1 MDENSNFRKE
11 NEGELSAFST
21 EHLTVGYD
29 KMPLIKDVNLQV
41 RPGEILTLIG
51 PNGSGK
57 STILKTITRQ
67 LKQIGGT
74 VYLGKETMRGMGD
87 NEVSRR
93 LSMVMTERVR
103 TELMS
108 GREVVASG
116 RYPYTGRLGI
126 LSPEDWE
133 KVDEAI
139 ALVHAKEVQEQDFM
153 KISDGQRQRIM
164 LARAI
169 CQEPEILILDE
180 PTSYL
185 DVKYKLEFLSVLQ
198 EMKRKKKLTVIMSL
212 HEIDLAEIISDQ
224 ILCIREHRVDRMG
237 TPAEVLDKGYIAK
250 LFDIT
255 AGSYEETTGNV
266 ELPAP
271 RGEPEVFVMAGGG
284 SGRSVYRKLQR
295 EGTPFATGIL
305 FRNDLD
311 YPTARALA
319 GKVIVTEAFEP
330 VPRETLQEAKNILS
344 NCKKLICCRK
354 SFGSFEKENEE
365 LLNWAQEKEI
375 VIEFQNAG
383 EECCQ
388 R

>member
-21 EHLTVGYD
+21 EHLAVGYD

-153 KISDGQRQRIM
+153 KISDGQRQRLM

-169 CQEPEILILDE
+169 AQDTKILVLDE

-185 DVKYKLEFLSVLQ
+185 DMGFKLDILANIRLLARERNLAIV
-198 EMKRKKKLTVIMSL
+198 MSL
-212 HEIDLAEIISDQ
+212 HELDLAQKISDT
-224 ILCIREHRVDRMG
+224 IACVKGDRIDRIG
-237 TPAEVLDKGYIAK
+237 TPEEIYDEPKTHYVAQFIGRSTILSGRVEAVGKD
-250 LFDIT
+250 T
-255 AGSYEETTGNV
+255 AVIRGACGSFTADASRARLSAGEDCEICVRTERMRVSPVPV
-266 ELPAP
+266 EGFQLPVTVREA
-271 RGEPEVFVMAGGG
+271 RYAGG
-284 SGRSVYRKLQR
+284 SVLTY
-295 EGTPFATGIL
+295 AIL
-305 FRNDLD
+305 PD
-311 YPTARALA
+311 
-319 GKVIVTEAFEP
+319 
-330 VPRETLQEAKNILS
+330 
-344 NCKKLICCRK
+344 
-354 SFGSFEKENEE
+354 
-365 LLNWAQEKEI
+365 
-375 VIEFQNAG
+375 G
-383 EECCQ
+383 EEAVATSEGRLSDALTPGSTAYLYWNPAQ
-388 R
+388 AAVIGGTSHGA

>member
-11 NEGELSAFST
+11 NERKLSAFST

-29 KMPLIKDVNLQV
+29 KTPLIKDVNLQV

-153 KISDGQRQRIM
+153 KISDGQRQRLM

-169 CQEPEILILDE
+169 AQDTKILVLDE

-185 DVKYKLEFLSVLQ
+185 DMGFKLDILANIRLLARERNLAIV
-198 EMKRKKKLTVIMSL
+198 MSL
-212 HEIDLAEIISDQ
+212 HELDLAQKISDT
-224 ILCIREHRVDRMG
+224 IACVKGDRIDRIG
-237 TPAEVLDKGYIAK
+237 TPEEIFAGDYVQKLYGVAK
-250 LFDIT
+250 ENFDPL
-255 AGSYEETTGNV
+255 TGQVFFPKNAQ
-266 ELPAP
+266 AP
-271 RGEPEVFVMAGGG
+271 KVFVIGGG
-284 SGRSVYRKLQR
+284 GAGIPVYHCLQR
-295 EGTPFATGIL
+295 QNIPFAAGIL
-305 FRNDLD
+305 QENDVEF
-311 YPTARALA
+311 AA
-319 GKVIVTEAFEP
+319 
-330 VPRETLQEAKNILS
+330 AKAMAVQLVW
-344 NCKKLICCRK
+344 
-354 SFGSFEKENEE
+354 E
-365 LLNWAQEKEI
+365 
-375 VIEFQNAG
+375 
-383 EECCQ
+383 
-388 R
+388 

>member
-139 ALVHAKEVQEQDFM
+139 AMVHAKEVQEQDFM
-153 KISDGQRQRIM
+153 KSSDGQRQRLM

-169 CQEPEILILDE
+169 AQDTKILVLDE

-185 DVKYKLEFLSVLQ
+185 DMGFKLDILANIRLLARERNLAIV
-198 EMKRKKKLTVIMSL
+198 MSL
-212 HEIDLAEIISDQ
+212 HELDLAQKISDT
-224 ILCIREHRVDRMG
+224 IACVKGDRIDRIG
-237 TPAEVLDKGYIAK
+237 TPEEIFAGDYVQKLYGVAK
-250 LFDIT
+250 ENFDPL
-255 AGSYEETTGNV
+255 TGQVFFPKNAQ
-266 ELPAP
+266 AP
-271 RGEPEVFVMAGGG
+271 KVFVIEIGGG
-284 SGRSVYRKLQR
+284 RITGTEYSPEHP
-295 EGTPFATGIL
+295 EGI
-305 FRNDLD
+305 
-311 YPTARALA
+311 
-319 GKVIVTEAFEP
+319 
-330 VPRETLQEAKNILS
+330 
-344 NCKKLICCRK
+344 
-354 SFGSFEKENEE
+354 SFGMYHTGQYAAPDGEHQKVFSADGVQWYKQYAVDTVIKKPFTAPDGEIDYH
-365 LLNWAQEKEI
+365 KEI
-375 VIEFQNAG
+375 VKKMPDPPK
-383 EECCQ
+383 
-388 R
+388 RKDRM

>member
-11 NEGELSAFST
+11 NEGEFSAFST

-153 KISDGQRQRIM
+153 KISDGQRQRLM

-169 CQEPEILILDE
+169 AQDTKILVLDE

-185 DVKYKLEFLSVLQ
+185 DMGFKLDILANIRLLARERNLAIV
-198 EMKRKKKLTVIMSL
+198 MSL
-212 HEIDLAEIISDQ
+212 HELDLAQKISDT
-224 ILCIREHRVDRMG
+224 IACVKGDRIDRIG
-237 TPAEVLDKGYIAK
+237 TPEEIFAGDYVQKLYGVAK
-250 LFDIT
+250 ENFDPL
-255 AGSYEETTGNV
+255 TGQVFFPKNAQ
-266 ELPAP
+266 AP
-271 RGEPEVFVMAGGG
+271 KVFVIGGG
-284 SGRSVYRKLQR
+284 GAGIPVYHCLQR
-295 EGTPFATGIL
+295 QNIPFAAGIL
-305 FRNDLD
+305 QENDVEFAAAKAMAVPVSYTHLTL
-311 YPTARALA
+311 PTTSR
-319 GKVIVTEAFEP
+319 V
-330 VPRETLQEAKNILS
+330 
-344 NCKKLICCRK
+344 
-354 SFGSFEKENEE
+354 
-365 LLNWAQEKEI
+365 
-375 VIEFQNAG
+375 
-383 EECCQ
+383 
-388 R
+388 

>member
-1 MDENSNFRKE
+1 MGENSNFRKE

-74 VYLGKETMRGMGD
+74 VYLGRETMRGMGD

-153 KISDGQRQRIM
+153 KISDGQRQRLM

-169 CQEPEILILDE
+169 AQDTKILVLDE

-185 DVKYKLEFLSVLQ
+185 DMGFKLDILANIRMLARERNLAI
-198 EMKRKKKLTVIMSL
+198 IMSL
-212 HEIDLAEIISDQ
+212 HELDLAQKISDT
-224 ILCIREHRVDRMG
+224 IACVKGDRIDRIG
-237 TPAEVLDKGYIAK
+237 TPEEIFAGDYVQKLYGVAKGN
-250 LFDIT
+250 FDPL
-255 AGSYEETTGNV
+255 TGQVFFPKNAQ
-266 ELPAP
+266 AP
-271 RGEPEVFVMAGGG
+271 KVFVIGGG
-284 SGRSVYRKLQR
+284 GAGIPVYHRLQR
-295 EGTPFATGIL
+295 QNIPFAAGIL
-305 FRNDLD
+305 QEND
-311 YPTARALA
+311 
-319 GKVIVTEAFEP
+319 V
-330 VPRETLQEAKNILS
+330 
-344 NCKKLICCRK
+344 
-354 SFGSFEKENEE
+354 
-365 LLNWAQEKEI
+365 
-375 VIEFQNAG
+375 
-383 EECCQ
+383 
-388 R
+388 

>member
-153 KISDGQRQRIM
+153 KISDGQRQRLM

-169 CQEPEILILDE
+169 AQDTKILVLDE

-185 DVKYKLEFLSVLQ
+185 DMGFKLDILANIRLLARERNLAIV
-198 EMKRKKKLTVIMSL
+198 MSL
-212 HEIDLAEIISDQ
+212 HELDLAQKISDT
-224 ILCIREHRVDRMG
+224 IACVKGDRIDRIG
-237 TPAEVLDKGYIAK
+237 TPEEIFAGDYVQKLYGVAK
-250 LFDIT
+250 ENFDPL
-255 AGSYEETTGNV
+255 TGQVFFPKNAQ
-266 ELPAP
+266 AP
-271 RGEPEVFVMAGGG
+271 KVFVIGGG
-284 SGRSVYRKLQR
+284 GAGIPVYHCLQR
-295 EGTPFATGIL
+295 QNIPFAAGIL
-305 FRNDLD
+305 QEN
-311 YPTARALA
+311 PARTKCLSLLLAFACHARCFQLNVRSMTQLRRTCACQLLADKALPSLLLMSCLVLLEA
-319 GKVIVTEAFEP
+319 QCCKVLT
-330 VPRETLQEAKNILS
+330 
-344 NCKKLICCRK
+344 
-354 SFGSFEKENEE
+354 GSMQTPSHSM
-365 LLNWAQEKEI
+365 LL
-375 VIEFQNAG
+375 
-383 EECCQ
+383 
-388 R
+388 

>member
-74 VYLGKETMRGMGD
+74 VYLGKETMRGMRD

-153 KISDGQRQRIM
+153 KISDGQRQRLM

-169 CQEPEILILDE
+169 AQDTKILVLDE

-185 DVKYKLEFLSVLQ
+185 DMGFKLDILANIRLLARERNLAIV
-198 EMKRKKKLTVIMSL
+198 MSL
-212 HEIDLAEIISDQ
+212 HELDLAQKISDT
-224 ILCIREHRVDRMG
+224 IACVKGDRIDRIG
-237 TPAEVLDKGYIAK
+237 TPEEIFAGDYVQKLYGVAK
-250 LFDIT
+250 ENFDPL
-255 AGSYEETTGNV
+255 TGQVFFPKNAQ
-266 ELPAP
+266 AP
-271 RGEPEVFVMAGGG
+271 KVFVIGGG
-284 SGRSVYRKLQR
+284 GAGIPVYHCLQR
-295 EGTPFATGIL
+295 QNIPFAAGIL
-305 FRNDLD
+305 QENDVEFAAAKAMAVQLVWERAF
-311 YPTARALA
+311 YPIDEK
-319 GKVIVTEAFEP
+319 KV
-330 VPRETLQEAKNILS
+330 REAKKIMDS
-344 NCKKLICCRK
+344 CSKCICAVEQ
-354 SFGSFEKENEE
+354 FGPLNEANRQLAE
-365 LLNWAQEKEI
+365 YAKGRHFL
-375 VIEFQNAG
+375 
-383 EECCQ
+383 
-388 R
+388 

>member
-21 EHLTVGYD
+21 EHLAVGYD

-153 KISDGQRQRIM
+153 KISDGQRQRLM

-169 CQEPEILILDE
+169 AQDTKILVLDE

-185 DVKYKLEFLSVLQ
+185 DMGFKLDILANIRLLARERNLAIV
-198 EMKRKKKLTVIMSL
+198 MSL
-212 HEIDLAEIISDQ
+212 HELDLAQKISDTIACVKGIGSIASAHRKKSLRETMCRSCMAWQ
-224 ILCIREHRVDRMG
+224 RKILIHSPDRCFFRKKCTG
-237 TPAEVLDKGYIAK
+237 AESVCHWWRRCGDSGI
-250 LFDIT
+250 
-255 AGSYEETTGNV
+255 S
-266 ELPAP
+266 LPAKTEYSVCGRHP
-271 RGEPEVFVMAGGG
+271 
-284 SGRSVYRKLQR
+284 SGK
-295 EGTPFATGIL
+295 
-305 FRNDLD
+305 
-311 YPTARALA
+311 
-319 GKVIVTEAFEP
+319 
-330 VPRETLQEAKNILS
+330 
-344 NCKKLICCRK
+344 
-354 SFGSFEKENEE
+354 
-365 LLNWAQEKEI
+365 
-375 VIEFQNAG
+375 
-383 EECCQ
+383 
-388 R
+388 

>member
-153 KISDGQRQRIM
+153 KISDGQRQRLM

-169 CQEPEILILDE
+169 AQDTKILVLDE

-185 DVKYKLEFLSVLQ
+185 DMGFKLDILANIRLLARERNLAIV
-198 EMKRKKKLTVIMSL
+198 MSL
-212 HEIDLAEIISDQ
+212 HELDLAQKISDT
-224 ILCIREHRVDRMG
+224 IACVKGDRIDRIG
-237 TPAEVLDKGYIAK
+237 TPEEIFAGDYVQK
-250 LFDIT
+250 L
-255 AGSYEETTGNV
+255 
-266 ELPAP
+266 
-271 RGEPEVFVMAGGG
+271 
-284 SGRSVYRKLQR
+284 
-295 EGTPFATGIL
+295 
-305 FRNDLD
+305 
-311 YPTARALA
+311 
-319 GKVIVTEAFEP
+319 
-330 VPRETLQEAKNILS
+330 
-344 NCKKLICCRK
+344 
-354 SFGSFEKENEE
+354 
-365 LLNWAQEKEI
+365 
-375 VIEFQNAG
+375 
-383 EECCQ
+383 
-388 R
+388 

>member
-1 MDENSNFRKE
+1 MAV
-11 NEGELSAFST
+11 L
-21 EHLTVGYD
+21 L
-29 KMPLIKDVNLQV
+29 
-41 RPGEILTLIG
+41 
-51 PNGSGK
+51 
-57 STILKTITRQ
+57 
-67 LKQIGGT
+67 
-74 VYLGKETMRGMGD
+74 
-87 NEVSRR
+87 
-93 LSMVMTERVR
+93 TERLR
-103 TELMS
+103 TEMMTC
-108 GREVVASG
+108 EDVVATG
-116 RYPYTGRLGI
+116 RYPYTGRFGI
-126 LSPEDWE
+126 LSE
-133 KVDEAI
+133 KDREAV
-139 ALVHAKEVQEQDFM
+139 AEAMKLVHVEELKDQDFTR
-153 KISDGQRQRIM
+153 ISDGQRQRIM

-169 CQEPEILILDE
+169 CQEPEFLILDE

-212 HEIDLAEIISDQ
+212 HEIELAEIISDQ

-255 AGSYEETTGNV
+255 EGSYEETTGNV

-354 SFGSFEKENEE
+354 NFGSFEKENEE

-375 VIEFQNAG
+375 EVEFQNAG

>member
-1 MDENSNFRKE
+1 MKDYFRTIKM
-11 NEGELSAFST
+11 A
-21 EHLTVGYD
+21 VGYNG
-29 KMPLIKDVNLQV
+29 KPLMEQIEIGLSK
-41 RPGEILTLIG
+41 GEILTLIG

-57 STILKTITRQ
+57 STILKSIAGQ
-67 LKQIGGT
+67 LALLGGT
-74 VYLGKETMRGMGD
+74 IMLGSSHLEEMSL
-87 NEVSRR
+87 SRR
-93 LSMVMTERVR
+93 AQTMAVLLTERLR
-103 TELMS
+103 TEMMTC
-108 GREVVASG
+108 EDVVATG
-116 RYPYTGRLGI
+116 RYPYTGRFGI
-126 LSPEDWE
+126 LSE
-133 KVDEAI
+133 KDREAV
-139 ALVHAKEVQEQDFM
+139 AEAMKLVHVEELKDQDFTR
-153 KISDGQRQRIM
+153 ISDGQRQRIM

-185 DVKYKLEFLSVLQ
+185 DVKYKL
-198 EMKRKKKLTVIMSL
+198 TVIMSL
-212 HEIDLAEIISDQ
+212 HEIELAEIISDQ

-319 GKVIVTEAFEP
+319 GKVIVTEAFEQ

-375 VIEFQNAG
+375 EIEFQNAG
-383 EECCQ
+383 EI
-388 R
+388 

>member
-11 NEGELSAFST
+11 NEGEFSAFST

-153 KISDGQRQRIM
+153 KISDGQRQRLM

-169 CQEPEILILDE
+169 AQDTKILVLDE

-185 DVKYKLEFLSVLQ
+185 DMGFKLDILANIRLLARERNLAIV
-198 EMKRKKKLTVIMSL
+198 MSL
-212 HEIDLAEIISDQ
+212 HELDLAQKISDT
-224 ILCIREHRVDRMG
+224 IACVKGDRIDRIG
-237 TPAEVLDKGYIAK
+237 TPEEIFAGDYVQKLYGVAKENFDPLTGQVFFRKMHRRRKCLSLVEAVRGFRYIIACK
-250 LFDIT
+250 DRIFRLRQAYFRKMMWNLQQQRRWQYNLC
-255 AGSYEETTGNV
+255 G
-266 ELPAP
+266 
-271 RGEPEVFVMAGGG
+271 REPFT
-284 SGRSVYRKLQR
+284 RSMKKRCGKQRKLWIHVANVSVQWNSLVR
-295 EGTPFATGIL
+295 
-305 FRNDLD
+305 
-311 YPTARALA
+311 
-319 GKVIVTEAFEP
+319 
-330 VPRETLQEAKNILS
+330 
-344 NCKKLICCRK
+344 
-354 SFGSFEKENEE
+354 
-365 LLNWAQEKEI
+365 
-375 VIEFQNAG
+375 
-383 EECCQ
+383 
-388 R
+388 

>member
-11 NEGELSAFST
+11 NERKLSAFST

-29 KMPLIKDVNLQV
+29 KTPLIKDVNLQV
-41 RPGEILTLIG
+41 RSGEILTLIG

-153 KISDGQRQRIM
+153 KISDGQRQRLM

-169 CQEPEILILDE
+169 AQDTKILVLDE

-185 DVKYKLEFLSVLQ
+185 DMGFKLDILANIRLLARERNLAIV
-198 EMKRKKKLTVIMSL
+198 MSL
-212 HEIDLAEIISDQ
+212 HELDLAQKISDT
-224 ILCIREHRVDRMG
+224 IACVKGDRIDRIG
-237 TPAEVLDKGYIAK
+237 TPEEIFAGDYVQKLYGVAK
-250 LFDIT
+250 ENFDPL
-255 AGSYEETTGNV
+255 TGQV
-266 ELPAP
+266 FFPKSAQAP
-271 RGEPEVFVMAGGG
+271 KVFVIGGG
-284 SGRSVYRKLQR
+284 GAGIPVYHCLQR
-295 EGTPFATGIL
+295 QNIPFAAGIL
-305 FRNDLD
+305 QENDVEFAAAKAMAAQLVWERAF
-311 YPTARALA
+311 YPIDEK
-319 GKVIVTEAFEP
+319 KVW
-330 VPRETLQEAKNILS
+330 EAKKIMDS
-344 NCKKLICCRK
+344 CSKCICAVEQ
-354 SFGSFEKENEE
+354 FGPLNEANRQLAE
-365 LLNWAQEKEI
+365 YAKGLQFL
-375 VIEFQNAG
+375 
-383 EECCQ
+383 
-388 R
+388 

>member
-1 MDENSNFRKE
+1 MKDYFRTIKM
-11 NEGELSAFST
+11 A
-21 EHLTVGYD
+21 VGYNG
-29 KMPLIKDVNLQV
+29 KPLMEQIEIGLSK
-41 RPGEILTLIG
+41 GEILTLIG

-57 STILKTITRQ
+57 STILKSIAGQ
-67 LKQIGGT
+67 LALLGGT
-74 VYLGKETMRGMGD
+74 IMLGSSHLEEMSL
-87 NEVSRR
+87 SRR
-93 LSMVMTERVR
+93 AQTMAVLLTERLR
-103 TELMS
+103 TEMMTC
-108 GREVVASG
+108 EDVVATG
-116 RYPYTGRLGI
+116 RYPYTGRFGI
-126 LSPEDWE
+126 LSGKDR
-133 KVDEAI
+133 EAV
-139 ALVHAKEVQEQDFM
+139 AEAMKLVHVEELKDQDFTR
-153 KISDGQRQRIM
+153 ISDGQRQRIM

-212 HEIDLAEIISDQ
+212 HEIELAEIISDH

-237 TPAEVLDKGYIAK
+237 TPAEVLDKGYIAR

-344 NCKKLICCRK
+344 NCKKPICCRK

-375 VIEFQNAG
+375 EIEFQNAG
-383 EECCQ
+383 EI
-388 R
+388 

>member
-153 KISDGQRQRIM
+153 KISDGQRQRLM

-169 CQEPEILILDE
+169 AQDTKILVLDE

-185 DVKYKLEFLSVLQ
+185 DMGFKLDILANIRLLARERNLAIV
-198 EMKRKKKLTVIMSL
+198 MSL
-212 HEIDLAEIISDQ
+212 HELDLAQKISDT
-224 ILCIREHRVDRMG
+224 IACVKGDRIDRIG
-237 TPAEVLDKGYIAK
+237 TPEEIYDEPKTHYVAQFIGRSTILSGKVESVGKD
-250 LFDIT
+250 T
-255 AGSYEETTGNV
+255 AVIRGACGSFTADASRARLSAGEDCEICVRTERMRVSPVPV
-266 ELPAP
+266 EGFQLPVTVREA
-271 RGEPEVFVMAGGG
+271 RYAGG
-284 SGRSVYRKLQR
+284 SVLTY
-295 EGTPFATGIL
+295 AIL
-305 FRNDLD
+305 PD
-311 YPTARALA
+311 
-319 GKVIVTEAFEP
+319 
-330 VPRETLQEAKNILS
+330 
-344 NCKKLICCRK
+344 
-354 SFGSFEKENEE
+354 
-365 LLNWAQEKEI
+365 
-375 VIEFQNAG
+375 G
-383 EECCQ
+383 EEAVATSEGRLSDALTPGSTAYLYWNPAQ
-388 R
+388 AAVIGGTSHGA

>member
-139 ALVHAKEVQEQDFM
+139 ALVH
-153 KISDGQRQRIM
+153 
-164 LARAI
+164 
-169 CQEPEILILDE
+169 ILI
-180 PTSYL
+180 P
-185 DVKYKLEFLSVLQ
+185 
-198 EMKRKKKLTVIMSL
+198 
-212 HEIDLAEIISDQ
+212 
-224 ILCIREHRVDRMG
+224 
-237 TPAEVLDKGYIAK
+237 
-250 LFDIT
+250 
-255 AGSYEETTGNV
+255 
-266 ELPAP
+266 
-271 RGEPEVFVMAGGG
+271 GG
-284 SGRSVYRKLQR
+284 SVSFRKRTGRPWQR
-295 EGTPFATGIL
+295 P
-305 FRNDLD
+305 
-311 YPTARALA
+311 
-319 GKVIVTEAFEP
+319 
-330 VPRETLQEAKNILS
+330 
-344 NCKKLICCRK
+344 
-354 SFGSFEKENEE
+354 
-365 LLNWAQEKEI
+365 
-375 VIEFQNAG
+375 
-383 EECCQ
+383 
-388 R
+388 

>member
-153 KISDGQRQRIM
+153 KISDGQRQRLM

-169 CQEPEILILDE
+169 AQDTKILVLDE

-185 DVKYKLEFLSVLQ
+185 DMGFKLDILANIRLLARERNLAIV
-198 EMKRKKKLTVIMSL
+198 MSL
-212 HEIDLAEIISDQ
+212 HELDLAQKISDT
-224 ILCIREHRVDRMG
+224 IACVKGDRIDRIG
-237 TPAEVLDKGYIAK
+237 TPEEIFAGDYVQKLYGVAK
-250 LFDIT
+250 ENFDPL
-255 AGSYEETTGNV
+255 TGQVFFPKNAQ
-266 ELPAP
+266 AP
-271 RGEPEVFVMAGGG
+271 KVFVIGGG
-284 SGRSVYRKLQR
+284 G
-295 EGTPFATGIL
+295 AGI
-305 FRNDLD
+305 
-311 YPTARALA
+311 
-319 GKVIVTEAFEP
+319 P
-330 VPRETLQEAKNILS
+330 V
-344 NCKKLICCRK
+344 
-354 SFGSFEKENEE
+354 
-365 LLNWAQEKEI
+365 
-375 VIEFQNAG
+375 
-383 EECCQ
+383 
-388 R
+388 

>member
-11 NEGELSAFST
+11 NEGEFSAFST

-153 KISDGQRQRIM
+153 KISDGQRQRLM

-169 CQEPEILILDE
+169 AQDTKILVLDE

-185 DVKYKLEFLSVLQ
+185 DMGFKLDILANIRLLARERNLAIVIGTPEEIFAGDYVQKLYGVAKENFDPLTGQVFFPKNAQAPKVFVIGGGGAGIPVYHCLQRQNIPFAAGILQ
-198 EMKRKKKLTVIMSL
+198 ENDVEFAAAKAMAVQLVWERAFYPIDEKKVWEAKKIMDSCSKCICAVEQFGPL
-212 HEIDLAEIISDQ
+212 NEANRQLAEY
-224 ILCIREHRVDRMG
+224 
-237 TPAEVLDKGYIAK
+237 AKG
-250 LFDIT
+250 
-255 AGSYEETTGNV
+255 
-266 ELPAP
+266 
-271 RGEPEVFVMAGGG
+271 
-284 SGRSVYRKLQR
+284 LQ
-295 EGTPFATGIL
+295 FL
-305 FRNDLD
+305 
-311 YPTARALA
+311 
-319 GKVIVTEAFEP
+319 
-330 VPRETLQEAKNILS
+330 
-344 NCKKLICCRK
+344 
-354 SFGSFEKENEE
+354 
-365 LLNWAQEKEI
+365 
-375 VIEFQNAG
+375 
-383 EECCQ
+383 
-388 R
+388 

>member
-153 KISDGQRQRIM
+153 KISDGQRQRLM

-169 CQEPEILILDE
+169 AQDTKILVLDE

-185 DVKYKLEFLSVLQ
+185 DMGFKLDILANIRLLARERNLAIV
-198 EMKRKKKLTVIMSL
+198 MSL
-212 HEIDLAEIISDQ
+212 HELDLAQKISDT
-224 ILCIREHRVDRMG
+224 IACVKGDRIDRIG
-237 TPAEVLDKGYIAK
+237 TPEEIFAGDYVQKHLRKKQQNLDIP
-250 LFDIT
+250 LRLRQ
-255 AGSYEETTGNV
+255 E
-266 ELPAP
+266 AP
-271 RGEPEVFVMAGGG
+271 V
-284 SGRSVYRKLQR
+284 
-295 EGTPFATGIL
+295 
-305 FRNDLD
+305 
-311 YPTARALA
+311 
-319 GKVIVTEAFEP
+319 
-330 VPRETLQEAKNILS
+330 VPRML
-344 NCKKLICCRK
+344 
-354 SFGSFEKENEE
+354 
-365 LLNWAQEKEI
+365 
-375 VIEFQNAG
+375 
-383 EECCQ
+383 
-388 R
+388 

>member
-11 NEGELSAFST
+11 NERKLSAFST

-29 KMPLIKDVNLQV
+29 KTPLIKDVNLQV

-153 KISDGQRQRIM
+153 KISDGQRQRLM

-169 CQEPEILILDE
+169 AQDTKILVLDE

-185 DVKYKLEFLSVLQ
+185 DMGFKLDILANIRLLARERNLAIV
-198 EMKRKKKLTVIMSL
+198 MSL
-212 HEIDLAEIISDQ
+212 HELDLAQKISDT
-224 ILCIREHRVDRMG
+224 IACVKGDRIDRIG
-237 TPAEVLDKGYIAK
+237 TPEEIYDEPKTHYVAQFIGRSTILSGRVEAVGKD
-250 LFDIT
+250 T
-255 AGSYEETTGNV
+255 AVIRGACGSFTADASRARLSAGEDCEICVRTERMRVSPVPV
-266 ELPAP
+266 EGFQLPVTVREA
-271 RGEPEVFVMAGGG
+271 RYAGG
-284 SGRSVYRKLQR
+284 SVLTY
-295 EGTPFATGIL
+295 AIL
-305 FRNDLD
+305 PD
-311 YPTARALA
+311 
-319 GKVIVTEAFEP
+319 
-330 VPRETLQEAKNILS
+330 
-344 NCKKLICCRK
+344 
-354 SFGSFEKENEE
+354 
-365 LLNWAQEKEI
+365 
-375 VIEFQNAG
+375 G
-383 EECCQ
+383 EEAVATSEGRLSDALTPGSTAYLYWNPAQ
-388 R
+388 AAVIGGTSHGA